1 MLQKDQ
7 WMTIHVLI
15 AQGLSQREIAR
26 RLGISRNT
34 VARYAASD
42 DVPRYKRRAPRPT
55 KLEPFHDYILQR
67 MAAAAP
73 EQIAAPALLRELREL
88 GYQGQL
94 RSLQAF
100 MSAHRPVPTPDPV
113 VRFETPAGQQMQCD
127 FVVFRRGADPLY
139 AFTATLGFS
148 RWRWAQYTTNERAE
162 TLIRCH
168 HTLFEA
174 LGGVPKEILYD
185 NARTI
190 VLERDA
196 YGEGHHRWHPQLLD
210 LAKQYG
216 FLPRLCRP
224 YRARTKGKV
233 ERFHRYL
240 RGNFYVPLASRL
252 KQMGLSVDV
261 ETANAE
267 VRKWLRDVANQR
279 VHPVTQRTPAALFE
293 EVERAMLR
301 PLPPYRIRPQSGTA
315 QQASPMHTEQSRW
328 SHAMH
333 TPLQHPLSTYQRLLT
348 EVTA

>member
-127 FVVFRRGADPLY
+127 FVVFRRG
-139 AFTATLGFS
+139 
-148 RWRWAQYTTNERAE
+148 
-162 TLIRCH
+162 
-168 HTLFEA
+168 
-174 LGGVPKEILYD
+174 
-185 NARTI
+185 
-190 VLERDA
+190 
-196 YGEGHHRWHPQLLD
+196 
-210 LAKQYG
+210 
-216 FLPRLCRP
+216 
-224 YRARTKGKV
+224 
-233 ERFHRYL
+233 
-240 RGNFYVPLASRL
+240 NFYVSLASRL

-261 ETANAE
+261 ETANTE
-267 VRKWLRDVANQR
+267 VRKWLRDVANQ
-279 VHPVTQRTPAALFE
+279 
-293 EVERAMLR
+293 
-301 PLPPYRIRPQSGTA
+301 
-315 QQASPMHTEQSRW
+315 
-328 SHAMH
+328 
-333 TPLQHPLSTYQRLLT
+333 
-348 EVTA
+348 

>member
-1 MLQKDQ
+1 
-7 WMTIHVLI
+7 MTIHVLI

-100 MSAHRPVPTPDPV
+100 MSAHRPVSAPDPV

-148 RWRWAQYTTNERAE
+148 RWRWAQYTTNELSMAI
-162 TLIRCH
+162 TFDPLLANKID
-168 HTLFEA
+168 
-174 LGGVPKEILYD
+174 PPIL
-185 NARTI
+185 
-190 VLERDA
+190 
-196 YGEGHHRWHPQLLD
+196 
-210 LAKQYG
+210 
-216 FLPRLCRP
+216 C
-224 YRARTKGKV
+224 
-233 ERFHRYL
+233 
-240 RGNFYVPLASRL
+240 
-252 KQMGLSVDV
+252 
-261 ETANAE
+261 
-267 VRKWLRDVANQR
+267 
-279 VHPVTQRTPAALFE
+279 
-293 EVERAMLR
+293 
-301 PLPPYRIRPQSGTA
+301 
-315 QQASPMHTEQSRW
+315 
-328 SHAMH
+328 
-333 TPLQHPLSTYQRLLT
+333 
-348 EVTA
+348 